1 MAGEKILVVDDE
13 VDIREVLSD
22 RLEAMGFEV
31 LRESDGEAGLEAIR
45 KEQPDLVFLDLR
57 MPRLDGFGVLRQVQK
72 EKLNVLIVVITA
84 HGSLENAVEA
94 MRLGAY
100 DFVPK
105 PFDVGR
111 VEVVLEK
118 ALGEVTLRREHEV
131 LQETVKEH
139 TPEMIGD
146 APVMAQVVE
155 TAKRAAQS
163 HATVLIL
170 GESGTGKEVL
180 AQAIHSWS
188 DRKDEPFVA
197 VNCAALPDDL
207 LESALFGHE
216 KGSFTGAVA
225 QKKGKFELA
234 RGGTILLDEIGELKL
249 ELQAKLLRVL
259 QEGVFERLGGT
270 KPIRA
275 DVRILAATN
284 RNLEEEMAQ
293 GNFREDLYFRLNVVA
308 ITMPPL
314 RQRVEDIPKLAEYFL
329 SRYSWDAKRHYKGIS
344 DGAMGC
350 LVHYGWPGNVR
361 ELANAIER
369 AVVLGVGDEIEAEDL
384 PSNVVRGESAGI
396 GEIQTDLP
404 FHDAVEAY
412 KRHLIQDALQKSNG
426 NQSRAAEQL
435 GLQRTYLARLLK
447 NLGLRE

>member
-13 VDIREVLSD
+13 EDIREVLAD
-22 RLEAMGFEV
+22 RLEAMGFDTI
-31 LRESDGEAGLEAIR
+31 RASDGEMGLEMIR

-57 MPRLDGFGVLRQVQK
+57 MPKLDGFGVLQKVQD
-72 EKLNVLIVVITA
+72 EKLDVLIVVITA

-100 DFVPK
+100 DFVAK

-111 VEVVLEK
+111 VEVVLTK
-118 ALGEVTLRREHEV
+118 ALGEVTLRREHVV
-131 LQETVKEH
+131 LQEAIKEH
-139 TPEMIGD
+139 TPDMVGD
-146 APVMAQVVE
+146 APVMKQVVE

-180 AQAIHSWS
+180 AQAIHLWS
-188 DRKDEPFVA
+188 ARKNEPFVA

-270 KPIRA
+270 KPLRA
-275 DVRILAATN
+275 DVRVLAATN
-284 RNLEEEMAQ
+284 RNLEEEMAA

-308 ITMPPL
+308 LTMPPL
-314 RQRVEDIPKLAEYFL
+314 RQRVEDIPVLAGYFL
-329 SRYSWDAKRHYKGIS
+329 ARYSGEAKRRYTGIS
-344 DGAMGC
+344 EAAMSC
-350 LVHYGWPGNVR
+350 LVDYAWPGNVR

-369 AVVLGVGDEIEAEDL
+369 AVVLGVGDEIDSEDL
-384 PSNVVRGESAGI
+384 PGNVVSGGMGYSGGVE
-396 GEIQTDLP
+396 TDLP

-412 KRHLIQDALQKSNG
+412 KRHLIQDAMKKVGG

-447 NLGLRE
+447 NLGLRD